1 MYYKVLDKAN
11 NADILNMDMV
21 EERPAGPETPSEA
34 LENLKYIR
42 DTMERASS
50 FTGVPG
56 KGLVAMGGTA
66 LAAAFIA
73 SRQTSAQGWLWV
85 WLLEAVLALG
95 IAVLTIRQ
103 KAQRANQP
111 AFSGPGSRFV
121 FSLTPPLVAGA
132 LLTLAFYRDIFP
144 HLPGLWLLLY
154 GAGIVT
160 GGAFSIRV
168 VPVMGICFMLAG
180 MAALFSPAG
189 WGNLYMA
196 AGFGGLHIIF
206 GTIIARRHGG

>member
-1 MYYKVLDKAN
+1 MN
-11 NADILNMDMV
+11 MV
-21 EERPAGPETPSEA
+21 EERPSRPEAPAEA

-42 DTMERASS
+42 DTMERAFS

-56 KGLVAMGGTA
+56 RGLVAMGATA

-73 SRQTSAQGWLWV
+73 SRQTAGPGWLWV

-95 IAVLTIRQ
+95 IAIWTIRQ
-103 KAQRANQP
+103 KARKANQP
-111 AFSGPGSRFV
+111 AFSGPGSRFL
-121 FSLTPPLVAGA
+121 FGLTPPLVAGA
-132 LLTLAFYRDIFP
+132 ILTLALHSDAP
-144 HLPGLWLLLY
+144 GHLPGLWLLLY

-160 GGAFSIRV
+160 GGAFSVRV
-168 VPVMGICFMLAG
+168 VPIMGICFMLAG
-180 MAALFSPAG
+180 TAALFSPSN
-189 WGNLYMA
+189 WGDFYMA

>member
-1 MYYKVLDKAN
+1 
-11 NADILNMDMV
+11 MV
-21 EERPAGPETPSEA
+21 EEKPRRPETPAEA

-56 KGLVAMGGTA
+56 KGLAAMGLTA

-73 SRQTSAQGWLWV
+73 SRQTTGPGWLWA
-85 WLLEAVLALG
+85 WLLEAAVAVG

-103 KAQRANQP
+103 KAQKANQST
-111 AFSGPGSRFV
+111 FSGPGSRFV

-132 LLTLAFYRDIFP
+132 LLTLALYRDAFA

-160 GGAFSIRV
+160 GGAFSVRI

-180 MAALFSPAG
+180 TAALFSPAA
-189 WGNLYMA
+189 WGNFYMA

-206 GTIIARRHGG
+206 GIIIARRHGG

>member
-1 MYYKVLDKAN
+1 
-11 NADILNMDMV
+11 MDMV
-21 EERPAGPETPSEA
+21 EERPHRPDSPAEA

-56 KGLVAMGGTA
+56 KGLVAMGTTA
-66 LAAAFIA
+66 LAAAFLA
-73 SRQTSAQGWLWV
+73 SHQETAQGWLWN
-85 WLLEAVLALG
+85 WLLEAALALG
-95 IAVLTIRQ
+95 IAIWSIRQ
-103 KAQRANQP
+103 KAQKANQP
-111 AFSGPGSRFV
+111 AFSGPGSRFL
-121 FSLTPPLVAGA
+121 FSLTPPLAAGA
-132 LLTLAFYRDIFP
+132 LLTLALYRDIFS

-160 GGAFSIRV
+160 GGAFSVRI

-180 MAALFSPAG
+180 TAALFSPAA
-189 WGNLYMA
+189 WGDAHMA

-206 GTIIARRHGG
+206 GILIARRHGG